1 MELNQNGIWN
11 SSWKN
16 VTWNH
21 HLGPTS
27 LLVPHHDGVHHKTGG
42 LHDSRG
48 GRWFGHIRFHWF
60 IGSPDDG
67 KEKMG
72 SNPTARTTQK
82 KNNWESL
89 LPVDRDFLET
99 RMWKILRLLST
110 VSTKV
115 RWLFW
120 SFNAIPNI
128 QSVVAW
134 DDPKHGQTRS
144 DPCTGSKYCRWWA
157 NPLKNMSIRQLGPIY
172 PKIGFNIKFDI
183 KHLFYSAFEL
193 DQTGSRNFH
202 DIHSAPGGRRYPR
215 CLARK
220 QE

>member
-1 MELNQNGIWN
+1 MVSTTRQEACMIHVAGADL
-11 SSWKN
+11 
-16 VTWNH
+16 VTFDS
-21 HLGPTS
+21 TDS
-27 LLVPHHDGVHHKTGG
+27 LAAPMMA
-42 LHDSRG
+42 RR
-48 GRWFGHIRFHWF
+48 RWGQTLQPEQR
-60 IGSPDDG
+60 
-67 KEKMG
+67 
-72 SNPTARTTQK
+72 K

-144 DPCTGSKYCRWWA
+144 DPCPGSKYCRWWA